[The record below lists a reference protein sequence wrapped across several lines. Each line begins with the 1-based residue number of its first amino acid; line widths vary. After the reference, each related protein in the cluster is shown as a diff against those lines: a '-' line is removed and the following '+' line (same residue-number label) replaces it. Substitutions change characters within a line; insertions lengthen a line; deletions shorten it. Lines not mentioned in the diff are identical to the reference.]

1 MIINNLSRFVTLCR
15 ILAICQVLG
24 DLKHMYTTIL
34 SVKVNT
40 INFKI
45 PSANLKREVEIDLYV
60 PEGILGNE
68 KIELLL
74 LNDGQDV
81 AKMDFPK
88 ILEEAHHNKRNHR
101 LIVVAIKASTER
113 LMEYGVAGV
122 PDFKGR
128 GAKAR
133 LYNDFVIKE
142 LLPFVKKKIAMPI
155 TGKVAFAGFS
165 LGGLSA
171 FDIAWNNPS
180 VFDAVGVFSGAFWW
194 RKKDLIDGYTDADR
208 IMHALIDTTSTKP
221 DMKFWLMTGTEDE
234 KADRNKNMI
243 IDSIDDTIDVVKSLL
258 KKGYKRPENIFY
270 FEKVGGK
277 HDVATWEKV
286 MPAFLTWAFEI

>member
-1 MIINNLSRFVTLCR
+1 MRR
-15 ILAICQVLG
+15 CQG
-24 DLKHMYTTIL
+24 DRGLNIMYTTIL

-40 INFKI
+40 SNFKV
-45 PSANLKREVEIDLYV
+45 PSAYLKREVEIDIYA

-81 AKMDFPK
+81 AKMDFTK
-88 ILEEAHHNKRNHR
+88 ILQNAHHNKRNHR
-101 LIVVAIKASTER
+101 LIVVAIKASADR
-113 LMEYGVAGV
+113 LMEYGVAGA

-128 GAKAR
+128 GAKAN
-133 LYNDFVIKE
+133 LYTDFVIKE

-155 TGKVAFAGFS
+155 MGKVAFGGFS

-180 VFDAVGVFSGAFWW
+180 VFDVIGVFSGAFWW
-194 RKKDLIDGYTDADR
+194 RKKDLTDGYTDADR
-208 IMHALIDTTSTKP
+208 ILHALIDSTSTKP

-234 KADRNKNMI
+234 KADRNKNLI
-243 IDSIDDTIDVVKSLL
+243 IDSIDDTIDVVKSLI

-270 FEKVGGK
+270 YEKVGGK
-277 HDVATWEKV
+277 HDVPTWESA
-286 MPAFLTWAFEI
+286 MPAFLEWALEV

>member
-1 MIINNLSRFVTLCR
+1 
-15 ILAICQVLG
+15 
-24 DLKHMYTTIL
+24 MYTTIL

-40 INFKI
+40 SNLRI
-45 PSANLKREVEIDLYV
+45 PSAYLKHEVEIDIYA

-81 AKMDFPK
+81 AMMDFPK
-88 ILEEAHHNKRNHR
+88 ILQAAHQHKRNHR
-101 LIVVAIKASTER
+101 LVVVAIKASEDR
-113 LMEYGVAGV
+113 LMEYGVAGI
-122 PDFKGR
+122 PDFRGR
-128 GAKAR
+128 GAKAGA
-133 LYNDFVIKE
+133 YTDFVIKE

-155 TGKVAFAGFS
+155 TGKVAYAGFS

-171 FDIAWNNPS
+171 FDIAWNHPA

-194 RKKDLIDGYTDADR
+194 RTRDLADGYTDADR
-208 IMHALIDTTSTKP
+208 IMHALIERTSTRA

-234 KADRNKNMI
+234 KADRNKNFI
-243 IDSIDDTIDVVKSLL
+243 IDSIDDTIDIVKALL
-258 KKGYKRPENIFY
+258 KKGYKRNENVFY

-277 HDVATWEKV
+277 HDVPTWESV
-286 MPAFLTWAFEI
+286 MPAFLNWAFEV

>member
-1 MIINNLSRFVTLCR
+1 MPSDLG
-15 ILAICQVLG
+15 ILNM
-24 DLKHMYTTIL
+24 MYTTIL

-40 INFKI
+40 SNFKL
-45 PSANLKREVEIDLYV
+45 PSAYLKREVEIDIYA

-81 AKMDFPK
+81 AKMDFK
-88 ILEEAHHNKRNHR
+88 TILEEAHHNKRNHR

-113 LMEYGVAGV
+113 LMEYGIAGE

-128 GAKAR
+128 GAKAD
-133 LYNDFVIKE
+133 LYTDFIIKE

-155 TGKVAFAGFS
+155 TGKVAFGGFS

-180 VFDAVGVFSGAFWW
+180 VFDAIGVFSGAFWW
-194 RKKDLIDGYTDADR
+194 RKKDLADGYTDADR
-208 IMHALIDTTSTKP
+208 IMHALIDSTATKP

-234 KADRNKNMI
+234 KADRNKNLI
-243 IDSIDDTIDVVKSLL
+243 IDSIDDTIDVVKSLMN
-258 KKGYKRPENIFY
+258 KGYKRPENIFY
-270 FEKVGGK
+270 YEKVGGK
-277 HDVATWEKV
+277 HDVQTWESV
-286 MPAFLTWAFEI
+286 MPAFLDWAF

>member
-1 MIINNLSRFVTLCR
+1 M
-15 ILAICQVLG
+15 
-24 DLKHMYTTIL
+24 MYSTIL

-40 INFKI
+40 NNFKI
-45 PSANLKREVEIDLYV
+45 PSAYLKHEVEIDIYI

-81 AKMDFPK
+81 AKMDFKK
-88 ILEEAHHNKRNHR
+88 ILEEAHYNKRNHR
-101 LIVVAIKASTER
+101 LIVVAIKASAER

-128 GAKAR
+128 GAKAS

-155 TGKVAFAGFS
+155 TGKVAFGGFS

-171 FDIAWNNPS
+171 FDIAWHNPS
-180 VFDAVGVFSGAFWW
+180 VFDAIGVFSGAFWW
-194 RKKDLIDGYTDADR
+194 RKKDLADGYTDADR
-208 IMHALIDTTSTKP
+208 IIHALIDSTATKP

-234 KADRNKNMI
+234 KADRNKNLI
-243 IDSIDDTIDVVKSLL
+243 IDSIDDTIDVVKALS
-258 KKGYKRPENIFY
+258 KKGYKRPENVFY
-270 FEKVGGK
+270 YEKVGGK
-277 HDVATWEKV
+277 HDVPTWESV
-286 MPAFLTWAFEI
+286 MPAFLNWAFEV

>member
-1 MIINNLSRFVTLCR
+1 ML
-15 ILAICQVLG
+15 
-24 DLKHMYTTIL
+24 TTIL

-40 INFKI
+40 INYKI
-45 PSANLKREVEIDLYV
+45 SSAYLKREVEIDIYL

-81 AKMDFPK
+81 AKMNFGE
-88 ILEEAHHNKRNHR
+88 ILSKAHHNKRNNR
-101 LIVVAIKASTER
+101 LIVVAIKASAER
-113 LMEYGVAGV
+113 LMEYGIAGV

-128 GAKAR
+128 GAKAG
-133 LYNDFVIKE
+133 LYTEFTIKE

-194 RKKDLIDGYTDADR
+194 RKKDLTDGYTDADR
-208 IMHALIDTTSTKP
+208 ITHALIESTSTKS

-234 KADRNKNMI
+234 KADRNKNFI
-243 IDSIDDTIDVVKSLL
+243 IDSIDDTIDIVKALL
-258 KKGYKRPENIFY
+258 KKGYKRPEQVFY
-270 FEKVGGK
+270 YEKVGGK
-277 HDVATWEKV
+277 HDVPTWESV
-286 MPAFLTWAFEI
+286 MPAFLTWAFQV

>member
-1 MIINNLSRFVTLCR
+1 
-15 ILAICQVLG
+15 
-24 DLKHMYTTIL
+24 MYNTIL

-40 INFKI
+40 VSYKV
-45 PSANLKREVEIDLYV
+45 PSAYLKREVEIDIYV

-81 AKMDFPK
+81 AKMDFTT
-88 ILEEAHHNKRNHR
+88 ILEEAHLQKRNNR

-113 LMEYGVAGV
+113 LMEYGVASV

-128 GAKAR
+128 GAKAD
-133 LYNDFVIKE
+133 LYTDFIIKE
-142 LLPFVKKKIAMPI
+142 LLPFVKKKIAMPV

-171 FDIAWNNPS
+171 FDIAWNNPN
-180 VFDAVGVFSGAFWW
+180 VFDVVGVFSGAFWW
-194 RKKDLIDGYTDADR
+194 RKKDLADGYTDADR
-208 IMHALIDTTSTKP
+208 IMHSLIDHTSTKP
-221 DMKFWLMTGTEDE
+221 EMKFWLMTGTEDE

-243 IDSIDDTIDVVKSLL
+243 IDSIDDTIDIVKALL
-258 KKGYKRPENIFY
+258 KKGYKRPENVFY
-270 FEKVGGK
+270 YEKVGGK
-277 HDVATWEKV
+277 HDVPTWESA
-286 MPAFLTWAFEI
+286 MPAFLNWAFEG

>member
-1 MIINNLSRFVTLCR
+1 
-15 ILAICQVLG
+15 
-24 DLKHMYTTIL
+24 MYTTIL

-45 PSANLKREVEIDLYV
+45 PSAFLKHEVEIDIYV
-60 PEGILGNE
+60 PDGILGNE

-81 AKMDFPK
+81 AKMNFTE
-88 ILEEAHHNKRNHR
+88 ILEEAHHNKRNNR
-101 LIVVAIKASTER
+101 LIVVAIKASPDR

-128 GAKAR
+128 GAKAE
-133 LYNDFVIKE
+133 LYTDFIIKE

-155 TGKVAFAGFS
+155 TGRVAFAGFS

-180 VFDAVGVFSGAFWW
+180 VFDAIGVFSGAFWW
-194 RKKDLIDGYTDADR
+194 RKKDLANGYTDADR
-208 IMHALIDTTSTKP
+208 IMHNLIDHTSTRA

-234 KADRNKNMI
+234 KADRNKNLI
-243 IDSIDDTIDVVKSLL
+243 IDSIDDTIDVVKGLL
-258 KKGYKRPENIFY
+258 NKGYKRPENICY

-277 HDVATWEKV
+277 HDVPTWESV
-286 MPAFLTWAFEI
+286 MPAFLNWAFEV

>member
-1 MIINNLSRFVTLCR
+1 M
-15 ILAICQVLG
+15 
-24 DLKHMYTTIL
+24 MYTTIL

-40 INFKI
+40 SNFKI
-45 PSANLKREVEIDLYV
+45 PSAYLKHEVEIDIYA
-60 PEGILGNE
+60 PDGILGNE

-81 AKMDFPK
+81 AKMDFAK
-88 ILEEAHHNKRNHR
+88 ILQDAHHNKRNHR
-101 LIVVAIKASTER
+101 LIVVAIKASAER

-128 GAKAR
+128 GAKAN
-133 LYNDFVIKE
+133 LYSDFVIKE

-155 TGKVAFAGFS
+155 SGKVAFAGFS

-180 VFDAVGVFSGAFWW
+180 VFDAIGVFSGAFWW
-194 RKKDLIDGYTDADR
+194 RKKDLADGYTDADR
-208 IMHALIDTTSTKP
+208 IMHELIDTTSTRP

-234 KADRNKNMI
+234 KADRNKNFI

-258 KKGYKRPENIFY
+258 KKGYKRPENVFY
-270 FEKVGGK
+270 YEKVGGK
-277 HDVATWEKV
+277 HDVPTWESV
-286 MPAFLTWAFEI
+286 MPAFLNWAFEV